1 MICGLTKVF
10 VDNDEDLRQ
19 YLRPMTKTRVQP
31 TKAELAILRVLW
43 AEGPLSVRSVQTIL
57 EQSRPTG
64 YTTVLKTM
72 QIMADKGLVE
82 RDDTVRPQIYRARHS
97 EDRTQKQMLGDL
109 IQRVYGGSV
118 KALVLHAIGT
128 RKPSAED
135 LEAIE
140 KLLDRFEGEKK

>member
-1 MICGLTKVF
+1 MATKRL
-10 VDNDEDLRQ
+10 N
-19 YLRPMTKTRVQP
+19 PK
-31 TKAELAILRVLW
+31 KAELAILRVLW
-43 AEGPLSVRSVQTIL
+43 AEGPLSVRGVQAVL
-57 EQSRPTG
+57 DQSRPTG

-82 RDDTVRPQIYRARHS
+82 RDDTVRPQIYRARQS
-97 EDRTQKQMLGDL
+97 ADRTQKQLLTDL
-109 IQRVYGGSV
+109 LQRVYGGSV

-140 KLLDRFEGEKK
+140 RLLDRFEGDRK

>member
-1 MICGLTKVF
+1 
-10 VDNDEDLRQ
+10 
-19 YLRPMTKTRVQP
+19 MTKRRLQP

-57 EQSRPTG
+57 DQAKPTG

-82 RDDTVRPQIYRARHS
+82 RDDTVRPQIYRARQS
-97 EDRTQKQMLGDL
+97 EDRTQKQLLTDL
-109 IQRVYGGSV
+109 IHRVYGGSV

-135 LEAIE
+135 LDAIE
-140 KLLDRFEGEKK
+140 KLLDRFEGGKK

>member
-1 MICGLTKVF
+1 LTKAF
-10 VDNDEDLRQ
+10 VDFDEDLRQ
-19 YLRPMTKTRVQP
+19 YCSTMVKKRVHP

-43 AEGPLSVRSVQTIL
+43 TEGPLSVRDVQTIL
-57 EQSRPTG
+57 DQSKPTG

-82 RDDTVRPQIYRARHS
+82 RDDTVRPQIYRPKQS
-97 EDRTQKQMLGDL
+97 EDRTQKQLLIDL

-135 LEAIE
+135 LDAIE
-140 KLLDRFEGEKK
+140 KLLDRFEGHKP